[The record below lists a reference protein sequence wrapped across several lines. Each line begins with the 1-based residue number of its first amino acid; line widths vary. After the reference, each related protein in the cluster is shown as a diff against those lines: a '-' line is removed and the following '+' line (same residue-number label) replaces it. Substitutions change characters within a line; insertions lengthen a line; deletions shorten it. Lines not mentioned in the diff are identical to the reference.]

1 MKIIHCKL
9 NHLTNPLGWDVA
21 HPTVSY
27 VVTGAKGRFQQAA
40 RVWLSLSEDFSDC
53 LYDSGECAD
62 IVSTGFELPVALAPM
77 TRYYWKA
84 WVRDDAG
91 DWAESAVQWF

>member
-40 RVWLSLSEDFSDC
+40 RVWVSLSEDFSDC
-53 LYDSGECAD
+53 LYDSGERAD
-62 IVSTGFELPVALAPM
+62 IVSTGFELPVPLFCATGDKIEID
-77 TRYYWKA
+77 TRTLEYRNRVK
-84 WVRDDAG
+84 
-91 DWAESAVQWF
+91 